1 MDTSHN
7 SYKTRA
13 RVIAGFVLALVLIV
27 GVSMVT
33 YFSVRKLLDTVEAL
47 AEPSERLRHLN
58 GLLADIYQLDR
69 AQGRVDQDTQNGSNY
84 LQKIEERLLQL
95 QEYASDSTEIDQLK
109 KISYNVNELLL
120 VHNGLDEVKFN
131 LINRN
136 FSSEALKNIETKI
149 RRQEE
154 LNRLQTIGRI
164 KLNQPTTRR
173 ALPDT
178 TRRPE
183 GDTLPP
189 RRIRRD
195 TTAGINELLSSEE
208 RANLRQLLSTLNIN
222 PARGDTT
229 RARLNQSQSDSILYA
244 VRSTILDIN
253 TEEQRL
259 RSQLAALEFD
269 LVEKNKIIIADIQ
282 TVISTLQQ
290 EVLAEARSQNDD
302 AYELTFK
309 VSILLIILIVIGVIG
324 STAFI
329 YSILSEI
336 NKAQDYRLRLEEA
349 KKRSDNLAKAKQ
361 YFLANMSHEIRN
373 PLHAIQGYNEA
384 LKKTPLDDDQ
394 QSYVKMVGFASQ
406 TLSSIVNDILD
417 LSKLEAGKITFHPEP
432 FNPHL
437 LFRNIKDFFELKI
450 KEKGLEFVWD
460 VDLPQDKWLVGD
472 ELRINQIM
480 NNLISNAYKFTDKG
494 IIKVDVSYDAGN
506 LRLAVID
513 SGMGMTKEVRENIF
527 TEFNQGDSS
536 ITRKFGGTGLG
547 LSIVKKMVDLQEGEI
562 TFESELGSGTA
573 FYVELPVPLTDA
585 IEDSRDLNAQLTYSI
600 EGVRVLLV
608 DDDPIGIKFAKLLLE
623 SNGAKVSSYLGGVDF
638 RDNFQKEPFDI
649 ALLDIQMPEV
659 SGYQVLNLL
668 KENYHYDQLPILA
681 VTANVFA
688 DERDKLSNHGFDGI
702 LLKPFKENKL
712 VETIASYLNLEPTK
726 MEEKI
731 SNNDHSNSKYSLSD
745 LEKFCMGDEEL
756 LQEVVQEFYEETV
769 SNLRDIQ
776 QLADKEDYQ
785 AVMEIAHKLSSRLGQ
800 LRIDT
805 AELAKNIEINVKQ
818 DDTSE
823 VRAMVKGLVE
833 RTHVVL
839 EEIQKKENISSAG

>member
-69 AQGRVDQDTQNGSNY
+69 AQGRVEEDTQNGSNY

-95 QEYASDSTEIDQLK
+95 EEYASDSTEVEQLK
-109 KISYNVNELLL
+109 KISFNVNELLL

-154 LNRLQTIGRI
+154 INRLQTIGRI
-164 KLNQPTTRR
+164 KLNQPSTRR
-173 ALPDT
+173 VLPDT
-178 TRRPE
+178 GRAE

-195 TTAGINELLSSEE
+195 TTAGVNELLSAQE
-208 RANLRQLLSTLNIN
+208 RSNLRQLLSTLNIN

-229 RARLNQSQSDSILYA
+229 PARMNQTQSDSILYA
-244 VRSTILDIN
+244 VRNTILDIN

-336 NKAQDYRLRLEEA
+336 NKAQDYRTRLEEA
-349 KKRSDNLAKAKQ
+349 KRRSDNLAKAKQ

-384 LKKTPLDDDQ
+384 LKKTSLNSDQ
-394 QSYVKMVGFASQ
+394 ASYVKMVGFASQ

-432 FNPHL
+432 FNPHQ

-450 KEKGLEFVWD
+450 KEKGVRFVWD
-460 VDLPQDKWLVGD
+460 VDLPRDKWLVGD

-494 IIKVDVSYDAGN
+494 MIKVNVNYDGGK

-513 SGMGMTKEVRENIF
+513 SGMGMTKEVKDNIF

-562 TFESELGSGTA
+562 SFESDLGSGTA

-585 IEDSRDLNAQLTYSI
+585 VDDSHDIDAELTYSI
-600 EGVRVLLV
+600 KDIRVLLV

-623 SNGAKVSSYLGGVDF
+623 SNGAKVSTYIGGVDF
-638 RDNFQKEPFDI
+638 RDNFVKEPFDI

-668 KENYHYDQLPILA
+668 KENYHYDNLPILA

-688 DERDKLSNHGFDGI
+688 DEKDRLSNHGFDGI
-702 LLKPFKENKL
+702 LLKPFKEASL
-712 VETIASYLNLEPTK
+712 VEKIATYLNIEPTK
-726 MEEKI
+726 MEEKAPQ
-731 SNNDHSNSKYSLSD
+731 NEAGNSSYSLSD
-745 LEKFCMGDEEL
+745 LERFCMGDEEL
-756 LQEVVQEFYEETV
+756 LQEVVQEFYEETY
-769 SNLRDIQ
+769 SNLIDIQ
-776 QLADKEDYQ
+776 RLSDLKEYQ

-800 LRIDT
+800 LKINT
-805 AELAKNIEINVKQ
+805 ADLAKNIEITIKQ
-818 DDTSE
+818 EETLE
-823 VRAMVKGLVE
+823 IEEMVRELVE
-833 RTHVVL
+833 RTFVVL